1 MPGMSDIREQEQA
14 ALNAVLSSRTFA
26 KCQNLARLLQYICQK
41 YLEGDASN
49 LKEYNIGVEALG
61 RALDFDP
68 TENSIVRV
76 EVHRLREKLKKYY
89 QEEGAGDSWVI
100 SLQPGNYIPQFIQR
114 DVALRAHA
122 SEAQGVD
129 EAGAPKDETNL
140 AIQAPSANSG
150 ITGRWGGGSRK
161 PFSLP
166 ISSKRPGVTALYV
179 LATAGLALVVT
190 IVILHI
196 QSLSRSKTLPSVPSE
211 SNTLPGM
218 KVASQESTI
227 RILAGYTKEKYIDRA
242 GRVWQRDQYYSGGQ
256 GASQAERFFLR
267 TLDPTLFETY
277 RFGDFAYNIPLAA
290 GNYEL
295 RLYFTET
302 TYGPDTLSG
311 GGETSRLFTVTLNGK
326 PILNNFDILSDA
338 GGEGVAD
345 IRVFKD
351 VRPASDGYLHLKF
364 ERDISDPMVNAIEVI
379 PAPAGKINP
388 VRIVAE
394 NNCFT
399 DHEGRFWN
407 PACYFEGGR
416 LALRKVPVQGTLD
429 PGLYIGERFGH
440 FDYAIPVAPGR
451 YRVTL
456 SFAETY
462 FGADNPGGGGAGSR
476 AFDVYCNGVAL
487 LRNFDIFKEAGGAN
501 RALQKIFRGLEPNA
515 QGKLILRFVPVLN
528 YACVNAIEVV
538 DESK

>member
-1 MPGMSDIREQEQA
+1 MSDIREQEQA

-89 QEEGAGDSWVI
+89 QEEGASDPWVI
-100 SLQPGNYIPQFIQR
+100 SLQPGNYIPQFIR
-114 DVALRAHA
+114 REVVAPPHGN
-122 SEAQGVD
+122 EALTLDDTQ
-129 EAGAPKDETNL
+129 APQEDTNL
-140 AIQAPSANSG
+140 AKLAPGSMAPA
-150 ITGRWGGGSRK
+150 ITASWNQGSRIR
-161 PFSLP
+161 LP
-166 ISSKRPGVTALYV
+166 WVSRLKRPGVTVLYI
-179 LATAGLALVVT
+179 LATAIPALIVT
-190 IVILHI
+190 IVVLHL
-196 QSLSRSKTLPSVPSE
+196 QSLSRSKTLPSALSG
-211 SNTLPGM
+211 SNTMTVGTKP
-218 KVASQESTI
+218 VSQESAI

-242 GRVWQRDQYYSGGQ
+242 GQIWQSDRYYTGGQ
-256 GASQAERFFLR
+256 GASQTERFFLR

-277 RFGDFAYNIPLAA
+277 RFGDFAYNIPLPA
-290 GNYEL
+290 GNYEM

-302 TYGPDTLSG
+302 TFGPDTLSG

-326 PILNNFDILSDA
+326 PILSNFDVLSDA
-338 GGEGVAD
+338 DGEGVAD
-345 IRVFKD
+345 VRVFKD
-351 VRPASDGYLHLKF
+351 VRPASDGYLHLRF
-364 ERDISDPMVNAIEVI
+364 ERDISDPFVNAIEVM

-394 NNCFT
+394 NNSFT

-407 PACYFEGGR
+407 PDCYFEGGR

-429 PGLYIGERFGH
+429 PGLYAGERFGH

-462 FGADNPGGGGAGSR
+462 FGTDNPGGGGAGSR